1 MLCMGSDWMS
11 FTAYIL
17 DVVTDSIHP
26 ARITIEDGIFKEVTP
41 ITVDEETPVDV
52 RGLIL
57 PGFIDSHIHIESSMI
72 TPAQFARIAVRH
84 GTTSVVCDPHEIANV
99 LGIDGVE
106 AMIENAEKVPFNFY
120 FAASS
125 CVPAT
130 PFETS
135 GATLDSSK
143 IEYLLKKDEVVAL
156 AEMMNFPGVING
168 DEEVLRKLE
177 LARQYGKPID
187 GHAPLLSGKDLDKY
201 LEQGISTDHECT
213 NFIEALEKKIKGMRI
228 MVRDGSSAKNM
239 ECLFDIDEGKKMV
252 KDSERFGKVYRD
264 IFERK
269 IFSPVFDFIVS
280 DDKHPD
286 ELVKGH
292 LNMSIKKAVKLGVDP
307 FKAISMI
314 TINPAYH
321 YALDAGVIVEGARAD
336 FIVVD
341 SIYDFNVLKTYIG
354 GQCVFDGENVLFD
367 APEMESNNSI
377 NASKKTAA
385 DFDIHYDGDECEV
398 NVIECFDGDLL
409 TKKTT
414 AKLAVEDGIVQS
426 DTNQDVLKIA
436 VVQRY
441 GGNTVSNAFIKG
453 FGFKKGAIASSVAHD
468 SHNIIVVGCDSEMMA
483 RAVNRV
489 IDDCGG
495 IAVVD
500 DDFEDSLPLPIA
512 GLMSNEDAF
521 EVADKWEELYD
532 KTVSLG
538 CKIKFPFMTMAF
550 MALLVLPSIKISDK
564 GLFDGDNFEFM
575 DVIID

>member
-1 MLCMGSDWMS
+1 MS

-41 ITVDEETPVDV
+41 ITVDEEMPVDV

-135 GATLDSSK
+135 GATVDSSK

-292 LNMSIKKAVKLGVDP
+292 LNISIKKAVKLGVDP

-321 YALDAGVIVEGARAD
+321 YGLDAGVIVEGARAD